1 MFTRLELQEH
11 PFETLRA
18 WFVHLYTGLGLPLAF
33 AMLASTH
40 VGNARNMF
48 LFMLLAFVVDGTDG
62 PMARRFNVKKWAPR
76 FDGRK
81 LDDIIDYLVYV
92 FIPVFFMYRFGLVT
106 GPWTIALVMALLA
119 SGYGFCSEAAK
130 TADKYFTGFPSYWNA
145 VAFFLY
151 LLNLPVLVNGLI
163 VAILAILVFVPA
175 KYDSTQVM
183 GKFEKLVILPL
194 VVLGTGYLLFFR
206 FDQPPQVWVYALLI
220 YPIYHIAHA
229 LVAYFRERLRD

>member
-33 AMLASTH
+33 AMLVSTYE
-40 VGNARNMF
+40 GRPRDMF
-48 LFMLLAFVVDGTDG
+48 LFMLAAFVVDGTDG

-92 FIPVFFMYRFGLVT
+92 FIPVFFMYRFNVVNG
-106 GPWTIALVMALLA
+106 GWTIALVMALLA

-130 TADKYFTGFPSYWNA
+130 TEDKYFTGFPSYWNA

-151 LLNLPVLVNGLI
+151 LLNLPIAINGLI

-194 VVLGTGYLLFFR
+194 MVLGTAYLLFFR
-206 FDQPPQVWVYALLI
+206 FDQPLQLLVYALLI

-229 LVAYFRERLRD
+229 LAAYVRKSSH

>member
-33 AMLASTH
+33 AMLVATYE
-40 VGNARNMF
+40 GNARNMF
-48 LFMLLAFVVDGTDG
+48 LFMLAAFVVDGTDG

-92 FIPVFFMYRFGLVT
+92 LIPVFFMFRFDLVS
-106 GPWTIALVMALLA
+106 GPWVFALILALLA
-119 SGYGFCSEAAK
+119 SGYGFCSESAK

-151 LLNLPVLVNGLI
+151 LLNLPMAANGLI
-163 VAILAILVFVPA
+163 ITILAILVFVPA

-183 GKFEKLVILPL
+183 GKLERSAILPFI
-194 VVLGTGYLLFFR
+194 VLGTAYLLFFR
-206 FDQPPQVWVYALLI
+206 FDQPPQALVYVLLL

-229 LVAYFRERLRD
+229 LVAYARETR